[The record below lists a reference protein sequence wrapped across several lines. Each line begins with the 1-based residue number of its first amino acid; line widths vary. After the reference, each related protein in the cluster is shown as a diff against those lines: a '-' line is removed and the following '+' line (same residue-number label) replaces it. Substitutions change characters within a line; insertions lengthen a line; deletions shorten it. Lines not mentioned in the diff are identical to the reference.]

1 MVDDVAAT
9 AAAANAVPPFL
20 CKTYEMVEDPSTD
33 SVVSWSSGN
42 NSFVVWNVPEFQKHL
57 LPKFFKHSNFSSFVR
72 QLNTYGFRKV
82 DPDRFEFANEAFLR
96 GQRHLLKNISR
107 TQLPQPQSSSATP
120 LGVEE
125 EVERLKR
132 DKNVLMQE
140 LVRLRQQQ
148 TTTDSQLQTVGKRI
162 QGMEQR
168 QQQMM
173 TFLAKALR
181 SPGIFGQF
189 VQQQNQNNRRRIT
202 DGTKKRRLPAQED
215 GYLGCEIQD
224 SQDRQI
230 VKFHSSMNEA
240 AKAMLRQI
248 LKINTSSSSSSM
260 IEQSMSNVGPFLISD
275 GSTSQ
280 SSPETLPEVSGSL
293 FLPFEPGLT
302 ADNAPSA
309 VSKVQH
315 CPVSTDGT
323 ESNHMITSMDVSNS
337 GEDTGLPTF
346 CEMEEEIGPRIPRPT
361 PEAGAV
367 TAEGTGME
375 MEDGLPKLPDIS
387 DVFWEQFL
395 STSPLS
401 GETDEK
407 EEKRGDD
414 AEGMNH
420 LTEQMGLLISESGRC

>member
-107 TQLPQPQSSSATP
+107 KKHVHTQGTQLPQPQSSSATP

-367 TAEGTGME
+367 TAEGT
-375 MEDGLPKLPDIS
+375 
-387 DVFWEQFL
+387 
-395 STSPLS
+395 
-401 GETDEK
+401 DEK